1 MGEILIGP
9 RSPGSGRSG
18 IRNPASR
25 ERGDHREG
33 WDSRARRDRRARQE
47 PGDSRARRDRRA
59 RQEPGDRRVRRDRR
73 ARGDG
78 QPAQPARATTLYR
91 GAIHSLR
98 RTCGWPQRVPAF
110 PGRLG
115 PWQGTSHD

>member
-1 MGEILIGP
+1 MGEILVGP

-33 WDSRARRDRRARQE
+33 W
-47 PGDSRARRDRRA
+47 DSRARRDRRA

>member
-33 WDSRARRDRRARQE
+33 W
-47 PGDSRARRDRRA
+47 DSRARRDRRA

>member
-1 MGEILIGP
+1 MGEILVGP

-47 PGDSRARRDRRA
+47 PGD
-59 RQEPGDRRVRRDRR
+59 RRVRRDRR

-78 QPAQPARATTLYR
+78 QAAQPARATTLYR